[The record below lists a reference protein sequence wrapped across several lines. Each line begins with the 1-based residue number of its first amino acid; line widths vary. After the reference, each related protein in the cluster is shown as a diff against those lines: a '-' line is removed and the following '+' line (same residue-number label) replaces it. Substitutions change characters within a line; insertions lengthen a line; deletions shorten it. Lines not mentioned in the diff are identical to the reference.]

1 MIIPKSNPTSQT
13 PLEEYIN
20 QLLPWAHGH
29 QIKGIAAIVLA
40 IITQETGN
48 QAELAR
54 TQGNQEAATKRFSRL
69 IHNPRLAPNV
79 VAQWICL
86 HHLANLPRTGK
97 VRVAIDWTIEDEQ
110 HLLVSSLILGRRAL
124 PVFWRA
130 YDQSRLKGRMKRY
143 EHAIIKR
150 FFKLLFQSV
159 KRKRVRLT
167 ADRGFADVDLFELL
181 NQLRVRFTI
190 RVKCDIKVWIDG
202 EGVNL
207 NPLGFQG
214 NSRHRTLGWIEYC
227 ESSPHRLQVTMS
239 RERNKEGQLETWYL
253 VSNTPLKARKAAEE
267 YAHRFGCEEGF
278 KDTKWW
284 LGFSQSRIKDI
295 NAWSRM
301 FGLFVMT
308 ASALVSL
315 GTKFLLGSVSR
326 AKDLLRRVASRRKG
340 RWELSLFTAT
350 LKLVQQDNSLLA
362 ELTAYVKLK
371 LEANLPNV
379 S

>member
-1 MIIPKSNPTSQT
+1 MIIRKSDPTSQT
-13 PLEEYIN
+13 HLEEYIK

-29 QIKGIAAIVLA
+29 QFKGITAIVLA
-40 IITQETGN
+40 ILAKETGN

-54 TQGNQEAATKRFSRL
+54 TQGNQEAATRRFSRL
-69 IHNPRLAPNV
+69 IHNPRLAPKV
-79 VAQWICL
+79 LAQWICL
-86 HHLANLPRTGK
+86 HHLSNLPRTGK

-110 HLLVSSLILGRRAL
+110 HLLVISLIIGRRAL

-130 YDQSRLKGRMKRY
+130 YDQNVLKGRMKRY

-159 KRKRVRLT
+159 IHKRVRLT
-167 ADRGFADVDLFELL
+167 ADRGFADVDLFKLL
-181 NQLRVRFTI
+181 NTLRVRFTI
-190 RVKCDIKVWIDG
+190 RVKCDIKVCLNGKW
-202 EGVNL
+202 VNL
-207 NPLGFQG
+207 NTLGFQR
-214 NSRHRTLGWIEYC
+214 NSRHRTLGWVEYC
-227 ESSPHRLQVTMS
+227 QSSPHRLQVTMS
-239 RERNKEGQLETWYL
+239 RARNKDCQWETWYL
-253 VSNTPLKARKAAEE
+253 VSNTRLKARKAAEE

-301 FGLFVMT
+301 FGFFVIT
-308 ASALVSL
+308 ASALVNL
-315 GTKFLLGSVSR
+315 GTKLLLGTASR
-326 AKDLLRRVASRRKG
+326 AKDLLRRVASRRKD
-340 RWELSLFTAT
+340 RWDLSLFTAI
-350 LKLVQQDNSLLA
+350 LKLVQQDCSLLA
-362 ELTAYVKLK
+362 ELSAHVKLK